1 MAIIAVRKLLQIS
14 GALILLFG
22 VAFFL
27 GGMNLFREIS
37 DCAYKAYC
45 NPEVMA
51 LNTANI
57 IATARFQAYLLEGIG
72 IITGAIGA
80 GVAAIGLL
88 MPRGGKS
95 TENLVQIPR
104 WWP

>member
-1 MAIIAVRKLLQIS
+1 MAVLAVRKLLQIA
-14 GALILLFG
+14 GGLILLFG
-22 VAFFL
+22 IVFFL
-27 GGMNLFREIS
+27 GGVNLFREIS

-51 LNTANI
+51 LNTAKI
-57 IATARFQAYLLEGIG
+57 IATAKSQAYLLEGIG

-88 MPRGGKS
+88 MPGSGKS
-95 TENLVQIPR
+95 TENLVQMPR

>member
-1 MAIIAVRKLLQIS
+1 MAVPAIRKLLQIA
-14 GALILLFG
+14 GGLILLFG
-22 VAFFL
+22 IAFFL
-27 GGMNLFREIS
+27 GGVNLFREIS

-45 NPEVMA
+45 NPEVWA

-57 IATARFQAYLLEGIG
+57 LATARSQAYLLEGIG

-88 MPRGGKS
+88 MPRSGKS